1 MNSGKYRVMLWL
13 LTVLLLAGCT
23 TAAMVGM
30 GAGAGV
36 GTYNYS
42 RGELA
47 LNYPY
52 PFDRTWDASL
62 AAVERLDIQLI
73 RQGRDSLGGRIT
85 GKRTDGKVVVIKV
98 KDKGLGVT
106 QVGVRVGTFGNREAS
121 RQIQETILAILKS

>member
-52 PFDRTWDASL
+52 PFDRTWDASGALDLL
-62 AAVERLDIQLI
+62 AL
-73 RQGRDSLGGRIT
+73 
-85 GKRTDGKVVVIKV
+85 
-98 KDKGLGVT
+98 
-106 QVGVRVGTFGNREAS
+106 
-121 RQIQETILAILKS
+121 